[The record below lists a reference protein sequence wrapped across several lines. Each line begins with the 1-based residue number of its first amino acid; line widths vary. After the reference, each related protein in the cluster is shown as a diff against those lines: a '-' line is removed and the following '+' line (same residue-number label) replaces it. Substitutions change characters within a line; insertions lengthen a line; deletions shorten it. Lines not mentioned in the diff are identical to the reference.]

1 MKKLADIPV
10 SIREWRL
17 KHLNEQQL
25 TILLSLTVGL
35 LSGLAAILLKNAIH
49 LANHYLTNDFSSYG
63 QSYQYLAYPFIG
75 FLFTM
80 LFVKYVVKDDIGHGV
95 SKILFAISNKKSII
109 RVHNTITSM
118 IASIITIG
126 FGGSV
131 GAEAPVVLTGSSI
144 GSNIARMFRLNYRMM
159 TLMVGCGAAGAI
171 AGIFKAPLAGL
182 LFAIEVLMLD
192 LTMSSLIPLLISAV
206 TSATLTFFFMGQGY
220 HFTFKLVESFDI
232 KNVPWYILLGVFTGF
247 VSLLF
252 TRGTMYIEGKFHK
265 MRNPLMKVLVGGGI
279 LGILVFLFPSLWG
292 EGYFS
297 IDAILNERSAELLKN
312 SIFVGLQNDHVLFL
326 VIIAVILVMKV
337 VASAATTGAGGI
349 GGIFAPTLFMGGMA
363 GFLLAQ
369 LLLFGNISVPARNFA
384 LVGMAGAMAG
394 VMHAPM
400 TAIFLIAE
408 ITGGFSLF
416 VPLMITSAV
425 SYLTIMPF
433 EQHSIYH
440 IRLAQRGEL
449 ITHDKDKA
457 ILTLLKLRNVIE
469 TDLQTV
475 SVDATLGELVKV
487 ISKSNRNIFPVVDK
501 NNRFEGIVLL
511 DDIREIMFNNEM
523 YDKTFVTDV
532 MTTPPATVSKDERM
546 ESVMKKFHETGAWN
560 LPVLEDGKY
569 IGFISKATIFNAY
582 RNVLV
587 HFSE

>member
-1 MKKLADIPV
+1 
-10 SIREWRL
+10 
-17 KHLNEQQL
+17 
-25 TILLSLTVGL
+25 
-35 LSGLAAILLKNAIH
+35 
-49 LANHYLTNDFSSYG
+49 
-63 QSYQYLAYPFIG
+63 
-75 FLFTM
+75 
-80 LFVKYVVKDDIGHGV
+80 
-95 SKILFAISNKKSII
+95 
-109 RVHNTITSM
+109 M
-118 IASIITIG
+118 IASVITIG

-220 HFTFKLVESFDI
+220 HFTFKLAESFDI
-232 KNVPWYILLGVFTGF
+232 KNVPWYILLGVFCGF
-247 VSLLF
+247 ISLLF
-252 TRGTMYIEGKFHK
+252 TRGSMYIEGKFHK
-265 MRNPLMKVLVGGGI
+265 IRNPLMKVLIGGGI

-297 IDAILNERSAELLKN
+297 IDAILNERSAEILKN
-312 SIFVGLQNDHVLFL
+312 SIFVGLQDNHVLFL

-337 VASAATTGAGGI
+337 VASAVTTGAGGI

-475 SVDATLGELVKV
+475 SVDANLGELVKV
-487 ISKSNRNIFPVVDK
+487 ISKSKRNIFPVVDK

-532 MTTPPATVSKDERM
+532 MTMPPTTVSKDERM
-546 ESVMKKFHETGAWN
+546 ESVMKKFHETRAWN

>member
-1 MKKLADIPV
+1 MKNLADIPV
-10 SIREWRL
+10 TIREWRL
-17 KHLNEQQL
+17 KHLNEHQL

-49 LANHYLTNDFSSYG
+49 LANHYLTHDFSSYG

-75 FLFTM
+75 ILVTT

-109 RVHNTITSM
+109 KVHNTFTSM
-118 IASIITIG
+118 IASVITIG

-220 HFTFKLVESFDI
+220 HFTFKLAESFDI
-232 KNVPWYILLGVFTGF
+232 KNVPWYILLGVFCGF
-247 VSLLF
+247 ISLLF
-252 TRGTMYIEGKFHK
+252 TRGSMYIEGKFHK
-265 MRNPLMKVLVGGGI
+265 IKNPLMKVLIGGGI

-297 IDAILNERSAELLKN
+297 IDAILNERSAEILKN
-312 SIFVGLQNDHVLFL
+312 SIFVGLQDNHVLFL

-337 VASAATTGAGGI
+337 VASAVTTGAGGI

-475 SVDATLGELVKV
+475 SVDANLGELVKV
-487 ISKSNRNIFPVVDK
+487 ISKSKRNIFPVVDK

-532 MTTPPATVSKDERM
+532 MTMPPTTVSKDERM
-546 ESVMKKFHETGAWN
+546 ESVMKKFHETRAWN

>member
-1 MKKLADIPV
+1 MKKLADL
-10 SIREWRL
+10 SQLIREWRL
-17 KHLNEQQL
+17 KHLNEHKL
-25 TILLSLTVGL
+25 TILLSLIVGL
-35 LSGLAAILLKNAIH
+35 LSGLAAIILQNAIH
-49 LANHYLTNDFSSYG
+49 LASHYLTHDFTSYG
-63 QSYQYLAYPFIG
+63 QSYQYLAYPGIG
-75 FLFTM
+75 ILISM

-95 SKILFAISNKKSII
+95 AKILFAISNKKSII
-109 RVHNTITSM
+109 KVHNTITSM
-118 IASIITIG
+118 IGSVITIG

-131 GAEAPVVLTGSSI
+131 GPEAPVALTGSSI
-144 GSNIARMFRLNYRMM
+144 GSNIARMFRLDYRMM

-171 AGIFKAPLAGL
+171 SGIFKAPLAGL
-182 LFAIEVLMLD
+182 VFAIEVLMLD
-192 LTMSSLIPLLISAV
+192 LTMSSLIPLLIASAS
-206 TSATLTFFFMGQGY
+206 SALLTYFFMGQGY
-220 HFTFKLVESFDI
+220 QFTFKAVESFDMHNI
-232 KNVPWYILLGVFTGF
+232 VWYIVLGVLCGF
-247 VSLLF
+247 ISLLF
-252 TRGTMYIEGKFHK
+252 TRGTMYIEGKFKQIH
-265 MRNPLMKVLVGGGI
+265 NIYVKVLIGAVI
-279 LGILVFLFPSLWG
+279 LGVLVFLFPSLWG

-297 IDAILNERSAELLKN
+297 IDAILNGRSAELLKN
-312 SIFVGLQNDHVLFL
+312 SVFVGLQNNEIWFV
-326 VIIAVILVMKV
+326 VIIGAIILGKI
-337 VASAATTGAGGI
+337 VASVVTTASGGV
-349 GGIFAPTLFMGGMA
+349 GGIFAPSLFLGGMT
-363 GFLLAQ
+363 GFFLAQ
-369 LLLFGNISVPARNFA
+369 FLGIINIPVPVRNFA

-408 ITGGFSLF
+408 ITGGFGLYI
-416 VPLMITSAV
+416 PLMITSAV
-425 SYLTIMPF
+425 AYLTILPF
-433 EQHSIYH
+433 EPLSIYH

-457 ILTLLKLRNVIE
+457 VLTLLKLRNVLE

-475 SVDATLGELVKV
+475 SVDANLGELVKV

-532 MTTPPATVSKDERM
+532 MTMPPATVSKDEKM